1 MPRTS
6 SQPPIPWL
14 VRKHHQFRSLSFAAV
29 LAAVVLHLWGKPVPL
44 GLWTYLLA
52 QLLLYPHVLLA
63 LACRS
68 PHPVARELKHLLVD
82 AYGLGLC
89 AAVLG
94 LPTWPTFAMAMATLF
109 NNVFNK
115 GWRGSLSAGAVFGL
129 GALTWWATGAFEWRP
144 DTDWPTTL
152 FCMAGLLVYVLGI
165 GDVAQIRISQLRRLR
180 QEREVSAQAM
190 ERANEAL
197 RTQLD
202 EINRLQ
208 DQLREQVHRDPL
220 TGQHNRRYLDTTLQR
235 ELLRC
240 AREQSPISL
249 LMVDVDHFK
258 TINDTHGHPMGDEVL
273 RQMGLILATH
283 ARAHDVVCRYGG
295 EEFLLMLPQ
304 LPLPQALQRAEQL
317 RRAVQRHAFLTAGGE
332 IAVTLSVGVA
342 SYPDHGHTVDELLR
356 SADHALYQAKREG
369 RNRVVQAT
377 AALRPPPYAL

>member
-1 MPRTS
+1 MPHTS
-6 SQPPIPWL
+6 APHHTPWL

-29 LAAVVLHLWGKPVPL
+29 LVAVALHLWGKPVSL
-44 GLWTYLLA
+44 GLWAYLVA
-52 QLLLYPHVLLA
+52 QLLVYPHALLA
-63 LACRS
+63 LVRRA
-68 PHPVARELKHLLVD
+68 PDPIAREMKHLLVD

-94 LPTWPTFAMAMATLF
+94 LPTWLSFAMGMATLF
-109 NNVFNK
+109 NSVFNK
-115 GWRGSLSAGAVFGL
+115 GWRGGVSAGAAFGL
-129 GALTWWATGAFEWRP
+129 GALTWWATGAFAWRP

-180 QEREVSAQAM
+180 QERELSAQAI
-190 ERANEAL
+190 EQANEVL

-208 DQLREQVHRDPL
+208 EQLREQAHRDPL
-220 TGQHNRRYLDTTLQR
+220 TGQYNRRYLDTTLQR
-235 ELLRC
+235 ELMRC
-240 AREQSPISL
+240 AREGSPISL
-249 LMVDVDHFK
+249 LMVDIDHFK
-258 TINDTHGHPMGDEVL
+258 TINDTHGHPVGDEVL

-317 RRAVQRHAFLTAGGE
+317 RRAVQSHAFLTAGGE

-369 RNRVVQAT
+369 RNRVVQAV
-377 AALRPPPYAL
+377 A